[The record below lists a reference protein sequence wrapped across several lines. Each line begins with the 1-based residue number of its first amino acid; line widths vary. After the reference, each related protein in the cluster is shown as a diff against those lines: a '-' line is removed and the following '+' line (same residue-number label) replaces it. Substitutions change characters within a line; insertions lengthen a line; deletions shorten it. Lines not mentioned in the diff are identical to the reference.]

1 MLDFLRAP
9 PRRFVYLPMRLQRHE
24 LPSLISAAGSDLSCD
39 LVQRVG
45 RPPKNCA
52 GWRNL
57 GRVPKVPPDAVTE
70 TGPRR
75 HRRRHARLLSFSY
88 LARHRNPTG
97 YGLSNQLFT

>member
-9 PRRFVYLPMRLQRHE
+9 PRRFVYLPVRLQRHE
-24 LPSLISAAGSDLSCD
+24 LLSLTSAAGFELSRH
-39 LVQRVG
+39 LVQRAG

-57 GRVPKVPPDAVTE
+57 ERASKVQPDAVTE

-88 LARHRNPTG
+88 VARHRNPTG
-97 YGLSNQLFT
+97 YGSSNQLFT